1 MTAQRMLF
9 LSIAA
14 TILTGIWLTGF
25 GTAHWLLYVPVI
37 LLTFAGLT
45 GVCPGLWLWKKT
57 GLK

>member
-1 MTAQRMLF
+1 MLF

-25 GTAHWLLYVPVI
+25 GAAHWLLYIPVI

-45 GVCPGLWLWKKT
+45 GICPGLWLWKKT